1 MNIEHNDY
9 SNSNEMI
16 LDKIRLLNKIGI
28 DSKWS
33 FILNKTTVLSS
44 DQIQIKNSEII
55 LTNLKIPMRSSFE
68 LEFLLGSPLMD
79 SMATFI
85 DCSIQNDSISQID
98 CESKGCVFQLKNM
111 GAPRCHIP
119 ENKGGYVFVNSTNS
133 SEQTFFLKKNDDISL
148 FGEKEIQD
156 LSFQVTHGNV
166 GNFHATRIK
175 VFCFIKFLII

>member
-55 LTNLKIPMRSSFE
+55 LTNLKIPMGYS
-68 LEFLLGSPLMD
+68 
-79 SMATFI
+79 
-85 DCSIQNDSISQID
+85 
-98 CESKGCVFQLKNM
+98 FQLNW
-111 GAPRCHIP
+111 
-119 ENKGGYVFVNSTNS
+119 
-133 SEQTFFLKKNDDISL
+133 
-148 FGEKEIQD
+148 
-156 LSFQVTHGNV
+156 
-166 GNFHATRIK
+166 
-175 VFCFIKFLII
+175 IILY